1 MLSFMSITDG
11 MSPTI
16 KGGLALIMSVFLAFK
31 AFKFVQEGEHGV
43 KLRFGAVKRNSAGEP
58 AVMKPG
64 WLFLIP
70 FVDNLRTIHVREKYI
85 GLASQTVILK
95 DKTTFV
101 ADAAMNFKVT
111 DVYKALFDIN
121 NLEEALGMKARAIFR
136 EVCDTVSIVGDDST
150 TFAQI
155 SEQVL
160 EKLRPTTER
169 WGVEVTSFQ
178 IRNFC
183 PTTET
188 AVFISAKTA
197 VQTKIAA
204 LKAAE
209 IDPKEH
215 PELAAALI
223 GIPVMST
230 VGNGK

>member
-1 MLSFMSITDG
+1 MLGIMSITDG
-11 MSPTI
+11 MSPSL
-16 KGGLALIMSVFLAFK
+16 KGIIALLMSIFVAFK
-31 AFKFVQEGEHGV
+31 AFKFVQEGEGGV
-43 KLRFGAVKRNSAGEP
+43 KLRFGAVTRNSSGEP
-58 AVMKPG
+58 VVLEPG

-70 FVDNLRTIHVREKYI
+70 FVDNLRTIHVREKYL

-101 ADAAMNFKVT
+101 VDAAMNFKVT

-121 NLEEALGMKARAIFR
+121 NLEEALGMKARATLR
-136 EVCDTVSIVGDDST
+136 EVCNLLSILGEEPSS
-150 TFAQI
+150 FAEI

-160 EKLRPTTER
+160 TKMRPTTER

-183 PTTET
+183 PAAET
-188 AVFISAKTA
+188 AAFISAEIA
-197 VQTKIAA
+197 VKTKIAA

-209 IDPKEH
+209 IDPKDH

-230 VGNGK
+230 VGK